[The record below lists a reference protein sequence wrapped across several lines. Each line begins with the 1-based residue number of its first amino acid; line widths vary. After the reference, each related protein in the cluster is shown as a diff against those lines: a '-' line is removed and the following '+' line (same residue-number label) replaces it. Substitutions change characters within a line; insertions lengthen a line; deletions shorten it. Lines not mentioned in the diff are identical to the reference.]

1 MIRPFEF
8 KDIAFIRSYEGQ
20 MLGQSI
26 SEKSIEEATLL
37 RKDARYFIFEDKEPK
52 GYLGLHVD
60 EAQIDI
66 ATLYVPEPFRLQGVA
81 TQLLEYGI
89 NFAKNLQL
97 KRMTLEVSEHNFPAL
112 HLYEHFGFIKKAV
125 RKNYYPDQSDA
136 WLMIKELS

>member
-1 MIRPFEF
+1 MIRPFEM

-20 MLGQSI
+20 MLGQSMSI
-26 SEKSIEEATLL
+26 KTIEEATLL

-52 GYLGLHVD
+52 GYIGLHVD
-60 EAQIDI
+60 EDQIDI
-66 ATLYVPEPFRLQGVA
+66 ATLYVPEPFRQKGVA

-89 NFAKNLQL
+89 NFAQHLQL
-97 KRMTLEVSEHNFPAL
+97 KRITLEVSEHNFPAL
-112 HLYEHFGFIKKAV
+112 HLYEKYGFMKRTV